1 MAELKNR
8 FLYVSAELWSGF
20 SAEQKAAYNNSI
32 VFVKNGTDGVA
43 IYTQGATFGTLDE
56 AEVRAIINT
65 YGIPEGTNYAE
76 EKAALEAAI
85 AQALKDS
92 KDYTDQ
98 EIAKVAKQIEDKNV
112 TASGDAY
119 VNATAEGNKVTVSAT
134 DSTKASLA
142 LADSALQKADIT
154 TGSANGTIS
163 VDGTD
168 VAVKG
173 LEDVAYAT
181 VEDKIISLDGGN
193 LKSTLTFTKE
203 TVEGA
208 ESLVIKGINGQV
220 IGSVPTAEFV
230 KDGML
235 SEAELVYCT
244 VDAEGKHTE
253 VPAGTENAVPCLRLV
268 FNTDSQKETIH
279 IELSDLVDVYTA
291 GNGLEL
297 KDFEFSVKLAEGEKY
312 LSTEGGS
319 LKTVGIDNAI
329 STAVTAAV
337 EALDA
342 KFENVNATGAGE
354 GEVSVVTGVNLTQE
368 DGVITVLSV
377 NSGAAATKSYVD
389 GQDAATLAAAKEY
402 ADSKGAAATTK
413 VEKGKGSEYLTIT
426 PSVDETTGA
435 ATYTV
440 TVLGIDNAISTAVT
454 AAVEGLDSDLTGST
468 NQTYTKVVI
477 TDGKLDAAASTL
489 SNIDKAQLVDY
500 TTTSTQKYVGID
512 TADTI
517 HGAFAKCEEAWDWA
531 EITE

>member
-20 SAEQKAAYNNSI
+20 SVEQKAAYNNSI
-32 VFVKNGTDGVA
+32 VFVKNGADGVS
-43 IYTQGATFGTLDE
+43 IYTQGAEFVMNDIDE
-56 AEVRAIINT
+56 TAVRAIINT
-65 YGIPEGTNYAE
+65 YGIAEGTNYAE
-76 EKAALEAAI
+76 DKAALEAAI
-85 AQALKDS
+85 AKALEDAN
-92 KDYTDQ
+92 DYTDQ
-98 EIAKVAKQIEDKNV
+98 EIAKVVEQIEGKNV
-112 TASGDAY
+112 SAEGDTY

-312 LSTEGGS
+312 LSTADGS
-319 LKTVGIDNAI
+319 LKTTGIDTAI
-329 STAVTAAV
+329 STAVTTAV

-389 GQDAATLAAAKEY
+389 TEVAAAK
-402 ADSKGAAATTK
+402 AAATT
-413 VEKGKGSEYLTIT
+413 VVAKGEGSEYLTIT
-426 PSVDETTGA
+426 PSTDETTGA
-435 ATYTV
+435 TTYTV
-440 TVLGIDNAISTAVT
+440 TVSGIDNAISTAVT
-454 AAVEGLDSDLTGST
+454 AAVEGLDSDLTGSA

-477 TDGKLDAAASTL
+477 TDGKLDATASTL